1 MGTIQEVIRELEAHH
16 ASAFREAT
24 EGEVWSQE
32 DVDQIWIAACSTFK
46 SSLIK
51 HALTLG
57 TPGQNTI
64 GESLIIMTGGDKEV
78 LVLTYLS
85 YLDDVDWQDGTGRTL
100 MSHAVLGPKKIVAAL
115 LKRGADVTLVDEQGL
130 PPIYYA
136 MQAKKTKL
144 AIRLLE
150 HGVMLEGE
158 VGKTIVKMA
167 SSRKLSNALG
177 RMFVAQR
184 TSSMTRVQFVEKW
197 GPVKQAHDDMVWPE
211 VSGTGERFMKGEMS
225 TVGYFPSGQ
234 DPTVHAELDWEAI
247 DAAKTLANQLA
258 QILREA
264 SCGWFS
270 NADVS
275 LEFHPFFIPSLGHS
289 PGVAEFDAA
298 MTRESLDS
306 GDGGYSTYIETFD
319 PSEGGFDEAQRA
331 RDVENGMISAEQC
344 EAYKQVSTLFNAR
357 CEDVREY
364 RLYTNK
370 EVFPVILGGLD
381 EYYNFVGVMGEAV
394 WR

>member
-1 MGTIQEVIRELEAHH
+1 MGTIQEVIQEIEAHN

-24 EGEVWSQE
+24 GGEVWSQE
-32 DVDQIWIAACSTFK
+32 DVDQIWLAACSTCK

-57 TPGQNTI
+57 VPDQDAV
-64 GESLIIMTGGDKEV
+64 GESLIIMTRGEKEV
-78 LVLTYLS
+78 LVLTYLP

-100 MSHAVLGPKKIVAAL
+100 MSHAVLGPKKIIAAL
-115 LKRGADVTLVDEQGL
+115 LKRGADVTIVDEQGL

-150 HGVMLEGE
+150 YGVGLEGD
-158 VGKTIVKMA
+158 VGKEIVKMA
-167 SSRKLSNALG
+167 PTRELSNALG
-177 RMFVAQR
+177 RMYVAQR
-184 TSSMTRVQFVEKW
+184 ASSMTRAEFVEEW

-211 VSGTGERFMKGEMS
+211 VSGTGERFMKGEMY
-225 TVGYFPSGQ
+225 TVGYFPEGQ
-234 DPTVHAELDWEAI
+234 DPTAQTELDWEAI

-258 QILREA
+258 QTLCEA

-275 LEFHPFFIPSLGHS
+275 LDFHPFFIPSLGHS
-289 PGVAEFDAA
+289 PGVTEFDAA
-298 MTRESLDS
+298 MTRESLES

-319 PSEGGFDEAQRA
+319 PGEGGFDEAQRA
-331 RDVENGMISAEQC
+331 RDVEDGMISAEQC
-344 EAYKQVSTLFNAR
+344 EAYKQVSALFNAR

-370 EVFPVILGGLD
+370 ESFPVIIGGLD